1 MGNTMAGTGGQSAWQ
16 QAWRVWQEARLEW
29 QRPAGWEPADTD
41 LQRTEPIPVVP
52 ASVALAPSVPAPSVP
67 APAEAGQAP
76 LAATRPAGRP
86 PAPGVGG
93 DGRDTGSGEG
103 GNAPATGNGEGG
115 DGRGNGEGGKA
126 HDSGYGTDP
135 GHGGGAD
142 SDHGDG
148 ADSDY
153 GKDNGRRGPG
163 GPGGDSHAVRD
174 KDSAAVKDAAG
185 DTRGSDWGRDGR
197 AHRPRRSRRT
207 VLVAAGTSAAV
218 LVVAAAGAGITY
230 TLNSGPA
237 RGPNGLVVAHPS
249 AQLADAQFATL
260 PGQPGQGALPA
271 LTGVA
276 AVGGTVVAV
285 GSQTVFP
292 STRPLILASADG
304 GRTWQQATLRI
315 PGGGTAVG
323 AEAVPVMIAGG
334 YGGWLALAP
343 GGAWTS
349 RDGRAWLLGPGIA
362 PLSDGDRVRA
372 LARAGSGFVAVGEK
386 ASPHG
391 LDPGTSPVLWT
402 STDGL
407 TWQRRGASQLQLPGR
422 GGHVVALRWVAAHGR
437 AVLVAG
443 EISRPVVRHRG
454 KRKVTILAV
463 STGVWRSTDNGI
475 HWKRADPPVTRG
487 ATGGLAGL
495 AATRSGFVAIRPGRT
510 ASGARD
516 AVAYVSA
523 RSSGWRFAGVLIAR
537 HGGAL
542 RLAAVGG
549 NHQGAVVAGSAGPDL
564 VAFVSMQGRA
574 WHQSAGLGRSSA
586 STVTGVTVG
595 PGGEVVAA
603 GSTPQGSRP
612 THARKGKHPGRGS
625 SPGASSPPN
634 PVLAPQPGPQPF
646 LVLVRG
652 RRGPV
657 GRSAL
662 VGAATP
668 SVTVNGLGVAAGRQ
682 VAVGSVDG
690 LPAIWSRA
698 ASGRWSQ
705 VAVAGAPPAAASGAG
720 PGLTGVV
727 HGRSGW
733 LAIGGGGPDGSLGQ
747 VGASGSLNVASAS
760 ASQAPILLTSPDGQ
774 TWRPAVGSGPFGLP
788 GVAISQAAAG
798 PAGYVVVGERVT
810 HGQPAA
816 ALWWSPSLTSWIPL
830 GSWTGSAPGTP
841 SALLGVAAGRTGFAA
856 VGAIGTHPAVWLSR
870 SGRGWTAVRL
880 AIPAGAGSAVFQ
892 QVAIAGRRITAVG
905 IQARAS
911 GPVPFAAVSAN
922 GGASWREGT
931 LPVPGGPAGV
941 TALVAARGGF
951 VAAGSWGATGIQDVI
966 MWWSRDGLTWHEVL
980 PAGNLLRGPGAQQ
993 ITGLSLSGTVLN
1005 GVGYTATRT
1014 GQHPILLLARVR

>member
-1 MGNTMAGTGGQSAWQ
+1 
-16 QAWRVWQEARLEW
+16 
-29 QRPAGWEPADTD
+29 
-41 LQRTEPIPVVP
+41 VP
-52 ASVALAPSVPAPSVP
+52 AVPVPA
-67 APAEAGQAP
+67 APAEAGQGP
-76 LAATRPAGRP
+76 PAATRPAGRP
-86 PAPGVGG
+86 GAPGVGG

-103 GNAPATGNGEGG
+103 GDAPGTGKGEGG
-115 DGRGNGEGGKA
+115 N
-126 HDSGYGTDP
+126 
-135 GHGGGAD
+135 
-142 SDHGDG
+142 
-148 ADSDY
+148 
-153 GKDNGRRGPG
+153 
-163 GPGGDSHAVRD
+163 
-174 KDSAAVKDAAG
+174 
-185 DTRGSDWGRDGR
+185 GR

-207 VLVAAGTSAAV
+207 ALVAAGTSAAV
-218 LVVAAAGAGITY
+218 LVVVAAGAGITH
-230 TLNSGPA
+230 TLNAGPNQ
-237 RGPNGLVVAHPS
+237 GPNGLVVAYPS
-249 AQLADAQFATL
+249 ARLADAQFATL
-260 PGQPGQGALPA
+260 PGQPGQGVLPA

-285 GSQTVFP
+285 GSRTAFP

-304 GRTWQQATLRI
+304 GKTWQQATLRI
-315 PGGGTAVG
+315 PSGGTAAG
-323 AEAVPVMIAGG
+323 AGAVPVMIAGG

-343 GGAWTS
+343 DAAWTS
-349 RDGRAWLLGPGIA
+349 RNGRAWLLGPGIA
-362 PLSDGDRVRA
+362 PLSGGDRVRA
-372 LARAGSGFVAVGEK
+372 LARTGSGFVAVGES
-386 ASPHG
+386 AAPHG
-391 LDPGTSPVLWT
+391 QDPGTSPVLWT
-402 STDGL
+402 SSDGL
-407 TWQRRGASQLQLPGR
+407 TWQRRGAGQLHLPGR
-422 GGHVVALRWVAAHGR
+422 GGHVVVLRWVAAHGHT
-437 AVLVAG
+437 VLVAG
-443 EISRPVVRHRG
+443 EISRPVIRHRG

-487 ATGGLAGL
+487 ATGGLGGL
-495 AATRSGFVAIRPGRT
+495 AATRSGFVAIRPGHT

-523 RSSGWRFAGVLIAR
+523 HGSGWRFAGALIAR
-537 HGGAL
+537 HAGTL

-549 NHQGAVVAGSAGPDL
+549 NSQGAVVAGSAGQDL

-603 GSTPQGSRP
+603 GSTPLGGR
-612 THARKGKHPGRGS
+612 TAHARKGKHPGRGGR
-625 SPGASSPPN
+625 PGASSPPN

-657 GRSAL
+657 GQSAL
-662 VGAATP
+662 AGAATP
-668 SVTVNGLGVAAGRQ
+668 SVTVNGLGLAAGRQ

-705 VAVAGAPPAAASGAG
+705 AAVAAASSAPGAASGAG

-727 HGRSGW
+727 HGHSGW

-747 VGASGSLNVASAS
+747 VGVAGSLNAASAS
-760 ASQAPILLTSPDGQ
+760 ASQAPILLTSPDGR
-774 TWRPAVGSGPFGLP
+774 TWRPAAGSAPFAVP

-798 PAGYVVVGERVT
+798 PSGYVVVGEQVT

-816 ALWWSPSLTSWIPL
+816 ALWWSPSLTSWSPL
-830 GSWTGSAPGTP
+830 GWWTGSAPGAP

-856 VGAIGTHPAVWLSR
+856 VGAIGTHPAVWLSS
-870 SGRGWTAVRL
+870 SGRGWTAVPL
-880 AIPAGAGSAVFQ
+880 AIPAGAGSAVLQ

-905 IQARAS
+905 TQARAS

-922 GGASWREGT
+922 GGASWRESA
-931 LPVPGGPAGV
+931 LPVPDGPAGV

-951 VAAGSWGATGIQDVI
+951 VAAGSWGAAGIQDVI
-966 MWWSRDGLTWHEVL
+966 MWWSLDGFTWHEVL

-993 ITGLSLSGTVLN
+993 VTGLSLSGTVLN